1 MTRAPME
8 WRRAG
13 DYYLQGDGFTI
24 CLARVGDRVAYQ
36 LWRDAPNRFEMPTLL
51 QTITDVDPEDKAARI
66 AAVNKLKLEAESYG

>member
-1 MTRAPME
+1 MN
-8 WRRAG
+8 WRRVC
-13 DYYLQGDGFTI
+13 DYTLQGDGYAI
-24 CLARVGDRVAYQ
+24 SLSRVGDRVAYQ